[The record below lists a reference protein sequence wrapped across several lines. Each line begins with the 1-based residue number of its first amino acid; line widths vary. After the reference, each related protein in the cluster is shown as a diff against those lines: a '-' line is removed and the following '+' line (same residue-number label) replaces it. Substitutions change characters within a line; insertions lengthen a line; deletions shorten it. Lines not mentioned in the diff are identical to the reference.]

1 MSSVIA
7 GKNLR
12 IVWKENSQVA
22 LILFRTF
29 RSTALPPQTLFFLKT
44 RTWHETS
51 AAICQTSLRWGFFLF
66 VFFCFSPIYQP
77 EGCTDQ
83 HFTQALHFHW
93 TKQTLRTAR
102 VNFSGEMRRTTLIFF
117 FYAWSFLKMMCLIYL
132 NIKKKN
138 TAIIPSL
145 VLKVAT
151 ITQKGRSMFY
161 FFLEQCCESYEL

>member
-1 MSSVIA
+1 MSFFFFLPPEVRANFWGFCHSSSVIV

-12 IVWKENSQVA
+12 IVWEENSQVA

-51 AAICQTSLRWGFFLF
+51 AAIFQTSLRWGFLCC
-66 VFFCFSPIYQP
+66 FFFFGFSPIYQP

-117 FYAWSFLKMMCLIYL
+117 FLCLVI
-132 NIKKKN
+132 
-138 TAIIPSL
+138 S
-145 VLKVAT
+145 
-151 ITQKGRSMFY
+151 QKW
-161 FFLEQCCESYEL
+161 CV